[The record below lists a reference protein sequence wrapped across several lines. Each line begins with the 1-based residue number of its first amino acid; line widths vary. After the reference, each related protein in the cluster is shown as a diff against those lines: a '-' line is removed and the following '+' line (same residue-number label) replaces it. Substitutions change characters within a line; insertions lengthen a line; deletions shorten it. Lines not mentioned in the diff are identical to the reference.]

1 MIPVVAYDLKAPN
14 DQPDDYK
21 RVIAAIKA
29 DFGSWCHIEQSVW
42 LIDTTMDAGEARDH
56 IKTVLNSKD
65 VLFVARL
72 QGNWGSLNFGDNR
85 NNWLKER
92 TF

>member
-56 IKTVLNSKD
+56 IKTVLNSED